1 MDLTQCVLP
10 RLREVVAM
18 ADSAE
23 VREAM
28 RALGLK
34 LKSLRRAA
42 RLSQEALAAKVHYGR
57 STVAT
62 VEVGLQNA
70 VEAFWQRA
78 DVAVAANGE
87 LLEAYQ
93 ALTNLRAAENRAAA
107 RSIPMPAMDGSTA
120 PLPVR
125 SAASYVPFLPAAL
138 DRPALDWLIGGDDRR
153 SSRDGNH
160 VDEAFLATTERRL
173 SLLRD
178 RDHQLGAG
186 AVYPDVTTFLNTD
199 VRRLVAGSTTSTP
212 PGRRAHAVAL
222 GAFELAGYQAVD
234 LGADGVAQQHYLHAL
249 ALTRA
254 TGDRLYG
261 AYLLAVSIGHLA
273 LHCGHP
279 HRGLRMVQ
287 TAIQGSS
294 SAVTP
299 LVGAALHAVLAR
311 AHARLGEERECS
323 NALAVA
329 EAWLSRADMADEP
342 PWVRYLTPAYLADE
356 VAHCMFDLGHYDSAR
371 RQIDQ
376 AVAGVGASRVRRL
389 AIDTALLASS
399 LARSG
404 QVDEACAR
412 GRDAADLAR
421 RTTSIR
427 TVQRVAQLRL
437 DISPYEHEREVI
449 DLLDYLHE
457 VLPAA
462 G

>member
-1 MDLTQCVLP
+1 V
-10 RLREVVAM
+10 

-28 RALGLK
+28 RSLGLK

-42 RLSQEALAAKVHYGR
+42 RLSQQALADKVHYGR

-78 DVAVAANGE
+78 DLAVAADGE
-87 LLEAYQ
+87 LLAAYR
-93 ALTNLRAAENRAAA
+93 ALADLRAAQNRAAA
-107 RSIPMPAMDGSTA
+107 RAVAIPATDRHVL
-120 PLPVR
+120 PLPGR
-125 SAASYVPFLPAAL
+125 LAAAYVPFLPVAL
-138 DRPALDWLIGGDDRR
+138 DRPALDWLIGGDSHR
-153 SSRDGNH
+153 SSRDGCRL
-160 VDEAFLATTERRL
+160 DEAFVAKTERRL
-173 SLLRD
+173 SLLRN

-186 AVYPDVTTFLNTD
+186 AVYPDVTAFLDTD
-199 VRRLVAGSTTSTP
+199 VRRLVAGGTASTP
-212 PGRRAHAVAL
+212 MGRRAHAVAL

-234 LGADGVAQQHYLHAL
+234 LGADGVAQQHYLRAL
-249 ALTRA
+249 ALTQA

-273 LHCGHP
+273 LHCGYP

-287 TAIQGSS
+287 TAIQGGSF
-294 SAVTP
+294 AVTP

-329 EAWLSRADMADEP
+329 EAWFSRADPEQEP

-356 VAHCMFDLGHYDSAR
+356 VAHCLFDLGHYGPAR
-371 RQIDQ
+371 REIDH

-412 GRDAADLAR
+412 ARDAADLAR
-421 RTTSIR
+421 RTTSTR

-449 DLLDYLHE
+449 DLFDYLHE

>member
-1 MDLTQCVLP
+1 
-10 RLREVVAM
+10 M
-18 ADSAE
+18 ADPAE

-34 LKSLRRAA
+34 LKSLRCAA
-42 RLSQEALAAKVHYGR
+42 RLSQEVLADKIHYGR

-62 VEVGLQNA
+62 VEIGLQNA

-87 LLEAYQ
+87 LLCAYR
-93 ALTNLRAAENRAAA
+93 ALADLRAAQNRAAA
-107 RSIPMPAMDGSTA
+107 RAVAMPAMNRPALPA
-120 PLPVR
+120 PERP
-125 SAASYVPFLPAAL
+125 AASYVPFLPAAL
-138 DRPALDWLIGGDDRR
+138 DRPALDWLIDGDNDRY
-153 SSRDGNH
+153 SHDGH
-160 VDEAFLATTERRL
+160 RFDEAFIAETEGRL
-173 SLLRD
+173 SVLRD

-186 AVYPDVTTFLNTD
+186 AVYPDVTAFLNTD
-199 VRRLVAGSTTSTP
+199 VRRLVAGGAADTP
-212 PGRRAHAVAL
+212 TGRRAHAVAL

-234 LGADGVAQQHYLHAL
+234 LGADGVAQQHYLRAL

-254 TGDRLYG
+254 TRDRLFG

-279 HRGLRMVQ
+279 QRALRMVQ
-287 TAIQGSS
+287 TAIQGGS

-311 AHARLGEERECS
+311 AHARLGEEHECS
-323 NALAVA
+323 NALALA
-329 EAWLSRADMADEP
+329 EASLSRAHPADEP

-356 VAHCMFDLGHYDSAR
+356 VAHCLFDLGHYEAAR
-371 RQIDQ
+371 REIDQ
-376 AVAGVGASRVRRL
+376 AVAGVGAGRVRRL

-421 RTTSIR
+421 RTTSMR

-449 DLLDYLHE
+449 DLFDYLHE

>member
-1 MDLTQCVLP
+1 
-10 RLREVVAM
+10 M

-28 RALGLK
+28 RSLGRRLA
-34 LKSLRRAA
+34 SFRRAV
-42 RLSQEALAAKVHYGR
+42 RLSQEALADKVHYGR
-57 STVAT
+57 STVAS

-78 DVAVAANGE
+78 DDAVAANGE
-87 LLEAYQ
+87 LLRAYRS
-93 ALTNLRAAENRAAA
+93 LVELRAAENRAAA
-107 RSIPMPAMDGSTA
+107 SVFAMPSIDRRVLPQPSRPA
-120 PLPVR
+120 
-125 SAASYVPFLPAAL
+125 AAYVPFLPAAL
-138 DRPALDWLIGGDDRR
+138 DRPALDWLVGEDPRR
-153 SSRDGNH
+153 PVRDGCRL
-160 VDEAFLATTERRL
+160 DEAFVVEAERRL
-173 SLLRD
+173 ATLRD

-186 AVYPDVTTFLNTD
+186 AAYPDVMGFLQTD
-199 VRRLVAGSTTSTP
+199 VRRLVAISPADGP
-212 PGRRAHAVAL
+212 IGRRAHTVAL

-234 LGADGVAQQHYLHAL
+234 LGADGVAQQHYLRAL
-249 ALTRA
+249 ALTGA
-254 TGDRLYG
+254 EGDRLYG

-287 TAIQGSS
+287 TAIQGGGP
-294 SAVTP
+294 ATTP

-311 AHARLGEERECS
+311 AHARLGEERKCS

-329 EAWLSRADMADEP
+329 EASLSRADVDDEP
-342 PWVRYLTPAYLADE
+342 PWVRYLSPAYLADE
-356 VAHCMFDLGHYDSAR
+356 VAHCLFDLGHYEPAR
-371 RQIDQ
+371 REIDQ

-389 AIDTALLASS
+389 AIDTALLAST

-404 QVDEACAR
+404 RVDEACAR
-412 GRDAADLAR
+412 GREATDLAR
-421 RTTSIR
+421 RTTSMR

-437 DISPYEHEREVI
+437 DLSPYEHEREVV
-449 DLLDYLHE
+449 DLFDYLHE

>member
-1 MDLTQCVLP
+1 
-10 RLREVVAM
+10 
-18 ADSAE
+18 
-23 VREAM
+23 M
-28 RALGLK
+28 RSLGRK

-42 RLSQEALAAKVHYGR
+42 HLSQEALAGKVHYGR

-87 LLEAYQ
+87 LLAAYR
-93 ALTNLRAAENRAAA
+93 ALTDLRAAEDRAAA
-107 RSIPMPAMDGSTA
+107 QAAGMPAVDRKVL
-120 PLPVR
+120 PPPVR
-125 SAASYVPFLPAAL
+125 LPAVYVPFLPAVL
-138 DRPALDWLIGGDDRR
+138 DRPALDWLIGGT
-153 SSRDGNH
+153 SHQPSRDGGRL
-160 VDEAFLATTERRL
+160 DEAFVVETERRL
-173 SLLRD
+173 SRLRN

-186 AVYPDVTTFLNTD
+186 AVYPDVTDFLNTD
-199 VRRLVAGSTTSTP
+199 VRRLVAGTAASTP
-212 PGRRAHAVAL
+212 MGRRAHAVAL

-234 LGADGVAQQHYLHAL
+234 LGADGVAQQHYLRAL
-249 ALTRA
+249 ALTQA
-254 TGDRLYG
+254 TDDRLYG

-287 TAIQGSS
+287 TAIQGGS

-311 AHARLGEERECS
+311 AHARLGEERECT

-329 EAWLSRADMADEP
+329 QALFSRADLADEP
-342 PWVRYLTPAYLADE
+342 LWVRYLTPAYLADE
-356 VAHCMFDLGHYDSAR
+356 IAHCLFDLGHYEPAR
-371 RQIDQ
+371 REIDH

-389 AIDTALLASS
+389 AIDTTLLASS

-412 GRDAADLAR
+412 ARDAADLAR
-421 RTTSIR
+421 RTTSVR

-437 DISPYEHEREVI
+437 DMSPYEHEREVI